1 MHLGFEIVSCALR
14 EGTLQPFLAA
24 GITDA
29 WLADQ
34 KDLSHAA
41 IFPGEHRNAYQ
52 SLLKYWERHGKVP
65 SLDIFRLSFP
75 EAAYRLS
82 SQTYAPEELLDLFR
96 QERSQ
101 YLTQMVYA
109 DITDAVGEEKYDE
122 AVQLMA
128 AHQAALASLKGAADR
143 PYRKVSLAELEN
155 LPHPEP
161 LIEGVVD
168 AGTVTMLSGP
178 FSTGKSF
185 IALDWALSI
194 ASGTP
199 WLGHDARKG
208 RVLYVSAEGAHGQAK
223 RVRAWK
229 LDRGPDAKPD
239 DNFSMIINPVQLGD
253 PDHLAALLEDARDYD
268 VIVID
273 TVARCSVGLEENSA
287 RDMGQFIDALY
298 KLRDAREECGTTVI
312 VVHHTGHEKSRAR
325 GSSAL
330 PAGVDCAFITEA
342 DDPHTLITMKSVKRK
357 DGPPPAPVSMHLAEV
372 GDSVVIEE
380 VESEFAEAYKSGAD
394 HAKVRADKEKALVD
408 WLSQNK
414 CPSVR
419 DTAKALGM
427 SKSALDRLIRDMVG
441 QGRLVKG
448 PGGKPEVPLSHQEWD
463 MGQEWDTVA

>member
-1 MHLGFEIVSCALR
+1 MIPGFEIVACALR
-14 EGTLQPFLAA
+14 EGTLQPFLSA
-24 GITDA
+24 GINSA
-29 WLADQ
+29 WLSSST
-34 KDLSHAA
+34 DLSRAA
-41 IFPGEHRNAYQ
+41 LFRTEDLDAYQ
-52 SLLKYWERHGKVP
+52 SILKHWEQHGKVP
-65 SLDIFRLSFP
+65 SVDIFRRSFP
-75 EAAYRLS
+75 EVSYRLPDNGHTS
-82 SQTYAPEELLDLFR
+82 AELVEIFQEDRRRLLTDTVTYDLVD
-96 QERSQ
+96 
-101 YLTQMVYA
+101 LH
-109 DITDAVGEEKYDE
+109 GEEKHDE
-122 AVQLMA
+122 IVHLLDAFQAQLR
-128 AHQAALASLKGAADR
+128 SLKAAGDR
-143 PYRKVSLAELEN
+143 PYRKVTLAELEN
-155 LPHPEP
+155 LPHPDP
-161 LIEGVVD
+161 LIDGVVD

-194 ASGTP
+194 ASGTS
-199 WLGHDARKG
+199 WLGHDVRKG

-229 LDRGPDAKPD
+229 LDRGPGAKTD

-253 PDHLAALLEDARDYD
+253 PDHLAVLLEDARDYD

-342 DDPHTLITMKSVKRK
+342 DDPHTLVTLRSVKRK

-380 VESEFAEAYKSGAD
+380 VESEFAEAYKAGAD
-394 HAKVRADKEKALVD
+394 HAKVRADKEQALLD
-408 WLSQNK
+408 WLSQNEW
-414 CPSVR
+414 PTERAVAQ
-419 DTAKALGM
+419 TLGM
-427 SKSALDRLIRDMVG
+427 PRSSLQRLVQDLVG
-441 QGRLVKG
+441 QGRVVKG
-448 PGGKPEVPLSHQEWD
+448 PGGKPQLPMAQ
-463 MGQEWDTVA
+463 